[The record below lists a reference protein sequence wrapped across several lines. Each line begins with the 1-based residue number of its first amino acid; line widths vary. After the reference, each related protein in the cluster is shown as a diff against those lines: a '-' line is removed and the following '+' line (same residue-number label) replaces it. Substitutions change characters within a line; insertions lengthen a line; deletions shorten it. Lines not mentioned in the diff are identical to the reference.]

1 MIISKVFAKKRKNEN
16 FMFFLPWKKIISG
29 NFLKLVLINCTTH
42 RDAQDDRFWE
52 KVEEKIRA
60 K

>member
-1 MIISKVFAKKRKNEN
+1 MKTVCSVFLEKDN
-16 FMFFLPWKKIISG
+16 FWK
-29 NFLKLVLINCTTH
+29 FLKLVFINCTTH

-60 K
+60 KEIVILL